1 MDSQVD
7 SNVNTQ
13 AATVVSTVEFQV
25 LQNGSPLDGHF
36 SSTDIALSV
45 DINNPSQASLVA
57 TVLTAS
63 VSTGDSQL
71 DATVVTTDWFASD
84 DHPEATFA
92 SSSFESA
99 GANAFV
105 VRGVLT
111 IKDIAKD
118 IEFDLILED
127 TLDDQVGRGQFVIN
141 RSDFGVGDDG
151 QDEFVD
157 TDVTI
162 RFEASNSEDGS

>member
-1 MDSQVD
+1 MS
-7 SNVNTQ
+7 
-13 AATVVSTVEFQV
+13 AVEFQV
-25 LQNGSPLDGHF
+25 LQNGSPLDGQF
-36 SSTDIALSV
+36 SSSEIALSV
-45 DINNPSQASLVA
+45 DVNNPSEASLVA

-92 SSSFESA
+92 SSSFESG
-99 GANAFV
+99 GANSFV

-111 IKDIAKD
+111 IKGIAKD
-118 IEFDLILED
+118 IEFDLTLED
-127 TLDDQVGRGQFVIN
+127 TVDDQVGRGQFVIN

-162 RFEASNSEDGS
+162 RFEVSNSKDGS